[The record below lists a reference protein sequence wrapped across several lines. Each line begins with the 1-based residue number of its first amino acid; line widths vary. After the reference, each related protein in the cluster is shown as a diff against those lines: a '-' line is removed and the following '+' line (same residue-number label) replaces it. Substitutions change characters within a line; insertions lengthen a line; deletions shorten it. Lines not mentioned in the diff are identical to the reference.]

1 MKKNVLIIAAPF
13 GFGPASK
20 ALLIADVLK
29 GDANITIL
37 TDGDAFAFVEKYRS
51 DSTKGLKGIFS
62 RLYPDEKSIGAFDFF
77 VSVNNQPA
85 VHHLARLGRAAQT
98 VFHDSLLSWR
108 ANGLGNNFPTGLL
121 AYLVQDYPGSKAFL
135 GLCKAKHVALTAP
148 LVWRKASGDESIVQ
162 GNWILHLGGMT
173 SLLADWESILLPV
186 LLIVSTVSD
195 LAQRCGRTLTVI
207 GGEYLRNLEIPRL
220 QGIGIRGDVSPTVSA
235 SLIASSELVLT
246 TPGIGAIYE
255 AMASATPFILLP
267 PMNSTQLFHY
277 QILSSLGMPGSMSP
291 EVAGTLFQDMAK
303 TGWEQQTPLI
313 IGWLNR
319 NHGALLPG
327 LPRWIDRLYRSTD
340 CDVARKKILGI
351 QNMVFDTLS
360 KTSAPELIRHLVH

>member
-1 MKKNVLIIAAPF
+1 MVMH
-13 GFGPASK
+13 S
-20 ALLIADVLK
+20 
-29 GDANITIL
+29 T
-37 TDGDAFAFVEKYRS
+37 FVEKYRS
-51 DSTKGLKGIFS
+51 DNTKCLKGIFS
-62 RLYPDEKSIGAFDFF
+62 RLYPDEKSVGTFDFF

-108 ANGLGNNFPTGLL
+108 AKGLGNNFPPTELL
-121 AYLVQDYPGSKAFL
+121 AYLVQDYPGAQTFL

-148 LVWRKASGDESIVQ
+148 MIWRNASSNQSIVQ
-162 GNWILHLGGMT
+162 GNWTLHLGGMT
-173 SLLADWESILLPV
+173 SLLADWESILVPV
-186 LLIVSTVSD
+186 LSVVLTVSD
-195 LAQRCGRTLTVI
+195 LALRCGRTLTVI
-207 GGEYLRNLEIPRL
+207 GGGHLKKLEAAHL
-220 QGIGIRGDVSPTVSA
+220 QGIRIRGDIGPAVSA

-255 AMASATPFILLP
+255 AMASATPLILLP

-303 TGWEQQTPLI
+303 TSWEQQTPLI

-319 NHGALLPG
+319 NHVALLPE
-327 LPRWIDRLYRSTD
+327 LPKWIDRLYRSTNGD
-340 CDVARKKILGI
+340 LARKKVLGV
-351 QNMVFDTLS
+351 QNRIFDTLS
-360 KTSAPELIRHLVH
+360 KTSAPELIRHLVR